1 MELKKPETFEE
12 LLEVQKILNEGI
24 PKLKTEFDIIL
35 ALDDEFQEWLK
46 ELPQEYNFK
55 NWKKKEYSR
64 EKELEELTDIL
75 FFILQLAN
83 RLQGLNIF
91 YRSAFKLWGNIKE
104 KIDFSNKEL
113 RASLIKNMK
122 YSLYGTDDRDIS
134 SIMYDYVI
142 ICHSREFTK
151 KEIMDK
157 YWEKW
162 QKDMER
168 PSRDWNLKE
177 R

>member
-1 MELKKPETFEE
+1 MELKKPESYEE
-12 LLEVQKILNEGI
+12 LLELQKILNKHI
-24 PKLKTEFDIIL
+24 PFWKTTLDVIL

-64 EKELEELTDIL
+64 EKELEELADIL

-83 RLQGLNIF
+83 RLQGLNLF
-91 YRSAFKLWGNIKE
+91 YRSAFKLWDNIKE
-104 KIDFSNKEL
+104 KIDFSNEEL
-113 RASLIKNMK
+113 RGSLIKNMK

-151 KEIMDK
+151 KEIMNK

-162 QKDMER
+162 KKDMKR
-168 PSRDWNLKE
+168 PSEDWNLKE

>member
-1 MELKKPETFEE
+1 M
-12 LLEVQKILNEGI
+12 
-24 PKLKTEFDIIL
+24 
-35 ALDDEFQEWLK
+35 
-46 ELPQEYNFK
+46 
-55 NWKKKEYSR
+55 
-64 EKELEELTDIL
+64 TDIL

-83 RLQGLNIF
+83 RLQGLNLF
-91 YRSAFKLWGNIKE
+91 YRSAFKLWDNIKE
-104 KIDFSNKEL
+104 KIDFSNEEL
-113 RASLIKNMK
+113 RGSLIKNMK

-151 KEIMDK
+151 KEIMNK

-162 QKDMER
+162 KKDMKR
-168 PSRDWNLKE
+168 PSEDWNLKE